1 MASRLWRSTICAAT
15 LLVAA
20 GTLSAG
26 EKKLMHCF
34 AFTPVAEATQADW
47 DAFYKATDEL
57 PSKIPGLNKVWY
69 GKLRRPL
76 SIFSVDQ
83 ATAKK
88 LTSEPKVT
96 GEATRVVRQYGVCMQ
111 FDDEAALKA
120 YDPNPEHKKWDEI
133 YSKVRQYGTTTY
145 DILGQ

>member
-1 MASRLWRSTICAAT
+1 MYGAGRHVRGRGQRRARLLR
-15 LLVAA
+15 
-20 GTLSAG
+20 G
-26 EKKLMHCF
+26 F
-34 AFTPVAEATQADW
+34 AD
-47 DAFYKATDEL
+47 
-57 PSKIPGLNKVWY
+57 
-69 GKLRRPL
+69 RRWLGGPR
-76 SIFSVDQ
+76 VDQ

-88 LTSEPKVT
+88 LTTEPKVT

-145 DILGQ
+145 DIIGQ